1 MCVSISKHVQCLFV
15 FVRIPL
21 KCPILLS
28 GWIGPKSVRLFVPM
42 AERCH
47 FLSMLGK
54 DPPDKLSLD
63 TIGYPK
69 KKKAQDDSE
78 VYSDTSDDE
87 VTNEG
92 SAILVEEDM
101 VVEGGVVKEEETIL
115 DEQDEEKDGN

>member
-1 MCVSISKHVQCLFV
+1 MQCLFV

-47 FLSMLGK
+47 FLSMLGE

-63 TIGYPK
+63 TIGHPK
-69 KKKAQDDSE
+69 KKKKPQDDSE
-78 VYSDTSDDE
+78 LYSDTSDDE

-92 SAILVEEDM
+92 SVLVEEDM
-101 VVEGGVVKEEETIL
+101 VVEGGVVKEEETVDSIL